1 LSRGN
6 LCLLRLS
13 DLFILRGV
21 PNHVR
26 SDKDPEFIA
35 KDVREWIA
43 AVGAT
48 TAFIEPGSP
57 WENGYCE
64 NFNAKMRDEM
74 LDGEIA

>member
-1 LSRGN
+1 M
-6 LCLLRLS
+6 
-13 DLFILRGV
+13 
-21 PNHVR
+21 
-26 SDKDPEFIA
+26 
-35 KDVREWIA
+35 REWIA

-74 LDGEIA
+74 LDGESA

>member
-1 LSRGN
+1 M
-6 LCLLRLS
+6 
-13 DLFILRGV
+13 
-21 PNHVR
+21 
-26 SDKDPEFIA
+26 
-35 KDVREWIA
+35 REWIV